1 MGTFYHQLIGGAAMY
16 VKAAEYSKR
25 FKVHPQTLR
34 RWAAAGK
41 VAYKRTPGGIRL
53 YELPPE
59 PAAGVAD
66 GGEPQPRQQ
75 KEKVVY
81 ARVSSAK
88 QKDDLQRQ
96 ADFLCSR
103 FPGHR
108 LVADIGS
115 GVNWKREG
123 LLSLLDASHRGDLQ
137 EIVVASRDRLCRFAF
152 DLLAVVFR
160 QRGTKLVVLD
170 AADASPE
177 QELSDDLLSIVQIFC
192 CRRNGKRRYA
202 AANSGAAT
210 GGEEGDADAE
220 DQAEPDGTA
229 EAGAEPVRKRR

>member
-1 MGTFYHQLIGGAAMY
+1 MY

-53 YELPPE
+53 YELPSE
-59 PAAGVAD
+59 PAAAGAVD
-66 GGEPQPRQQ
+66 GGEPQLQRQ
-75 KEKVVY
+75 KAKVVY

-96 ADFLCSR
+96 ADFLRSK
-103 FPGHR
+103 FPDYR
-108 LVADIGS
+108 LVTDVGS
-115 GVNWKREG
+115 GVNWKRKG

-137 EIVVASRDRLCRFAF
+137 ELVVASRDRLCRFAF

-202 AANSGAAT
+202 AVAAAGGAA
-210 GGEEGDADAE
+210 GADGAADAE
-220 DQAEPDGTA
+220 DQAEPDGAA
-229 EAGAEPVRKRR
+229 EADSEPVRKRR

>member
-1 MGTFYHQLIGGAAMY
+1 MY

-53 YELPPE
+53 YELPSE
-59 PAAGVAD
+59 PAATGAVD
-66 GGEPQPRQQ
+66 GGKPQPQRQ
-75 KEKVVY
+75 KERVVY

-96 ADFLCSR
+96 ADFLRSK
-103 FPGHR
+103 FPDHR
-108 LVADIGS
+108 LVTDVGS
-115 GVNWKREG
+115 GVNWKRKG

-137 EIVVASRDRLCRFAF
+137 ELVVASRDRLCRFAF

-202 AANSGAAT
+202 AVAAAGGAA
-210 GGEEGDADAE
+210 GADGAADAE
-220 DQAEPDGTA
+220 DQAEPDGAA

>member
-1 MGTFYHQLIGGAAMY
+1 MY

-41 VAYKRTPGGIRL
+41 VAFKRTPGGIRL
-53 YELPPE
+53 YELPS
-59 PAAGVAD
+59 AS
-66 GGEPQPRQQ
+66 GGEPRSQQQ

-96 ADFLCSR
+96 ADFLRSK
-103 FPGHR
+103 FPDHR
-108 LVADIGS
+108 LVTDIGS
-115 GVNWKREG
+115 GVNWKRKG

-137 EIVVASRDRLCRFAF
+137 ELVVASRDRLCRFAF

-202 AANSGAAT
+202 ASTAAAGDEGA
-210 GGEEGDADAE
+210 ADAE
-220 DQAEPDGTA
+220 DQAEPDGAA
-229 EAGAEPVRKRR
+229 EAIAEPVRKRR